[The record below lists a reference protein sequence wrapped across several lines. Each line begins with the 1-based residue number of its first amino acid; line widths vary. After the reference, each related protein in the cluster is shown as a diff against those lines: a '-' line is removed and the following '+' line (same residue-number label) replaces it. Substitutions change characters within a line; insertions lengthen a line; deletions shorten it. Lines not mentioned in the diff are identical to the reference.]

1 MSTHPF
7 APTLKSLR
15 DSSYKDATE
24 MKKVLDAAIT
34 LSKVYK
40 NQMER
45 LKMIIKELNHQ
56 ESVPSIVLTY
66 PQKKHVHIENFV
78 VAECNLHQII
88 VNQLTAV
95 FKIKAIELQELLDT
109 IEETLD
115 LHGLNSEDL

>member
-7 APTLKSLR
+7 APTLKNLR
-15 DSSYKDATE
+15 DSRNKDATE

-78 VAECNLHQII
+78 VAECNL
-88 VNQLTAV
+88 NQTMVDRLTAV
-95 FKIKAIELQELLDT
+95 FKIKGIELKELLDT

>member
-7 APTLKSLR
+7 APTLKNLR
-15 DSSYKDATE
+15 DSRNKDATE

-66 PQKKHVHIENFV
+66 PKKEHIHIENFV
-78 VAECNLHQII
+78 VAECNL
-88 VNQLTAV
+88 NQTMVDRLTAV
-95 FKIKAIELQELLDT
+95 FKIKGIELKELLDA